1 MNDCDAVI
9 VGTGPA
15 GSTVADVLTAAG
27 WSVIM
32 LEKGANHLLH
42 LEAPFAGKGEISND
56 ELKFT
61 RRWFLGPDPLLEPRT
76 YRRTDDDG
84 DRLMTGEVNNLP
96 STVGGGGFH
105 ADGKLPRFRE
115 VDFRARSELGP
126 IEGAD
131 VVDWPVD
138 YDEMEPYYATAE
150 RLVGVAGDHTANPFA
165 SWRSGPY
172 PMPPGPDMFCA
183 LVTSEAATDLGLHPY
198 RAPTGANTVEY
209 DGRPACNNCGF
220 CAFFGCPIEAKGD
233 PIAPLRNALQS
244 GRCEVRPQSYVLEVV
259 LDGTGRRARGVRY
272 LDADG
277 AEQEV
282 HAPHVVLGAGAFET
296 PRLLLRSGIGNS
308 SGLVG
313 RYLMYHFQTYTLG
326 LFPFRMHAHRGR
338 AVTHLHD
345 DFLVPDRE
353 ALAAAKDTDL
363 PYFRGGIVEHGGAG
377 FPLTEAI
384 HTGPGPHHS
393 AAMLRSSMR
402 DRMAAFTI
410 QGEDLPQVTNRV
422 DLDPTV
428 RDVWGSPAGRVTYRP
443 HRHEVAASRHFA
455 PKLEAIMKR
464 AGAEHAFSVTSPPL
478 AGEPGADTD
487 FMAPVSRHVM
497 GTARMGDDPTGS
509 VCDRWQRLHDV
520 ENVLVADSSVFP
532 TSTGYGPTMTI
543 VALALRAARNLAG
556 LAPLR
561 SERPTSP

>member
-9 VGTGPA
+9 VGSGPA
-15 GSTVADVLTAAG
+15 GSTVADVLTSAG
-27 WSVIM
+27 WSVIV

-42 LEAPFAGKGEISND
+42 LDPPFAGKGDISND
-56 ELKFT
+56 ELKFA
-61 RRWFLGPDPLLEPRT
+61 RRWFLGPDPFLEPRT
-76 YRRTDDDG
+76 YRRADDDG

-115 VDFRARSELGP
+115 VDFRARGELGP

-138 YDEMEPYYATAE
+138 YDEMEPYYAAGE
-150 RLVGVAGDHTANPFA
+150 RLIGVAGDHTANPFA

-183 LVTSEAATDLGLHPY
+183 VVTSEAATDLGLHPY
-198 RAPTGANTVEY
+198 RAPTGANSVEY

-233 PIAPLRNALQS
+233 PLAPLRNALRT
-244 GRCEVRPQSYVLEVV
+244 GRCEVRPESYVVDVV
-259 LDGTGRRARGVRY
+259 LDGTGKQARGVRY
-272 LDADG
+272 LDVDG
-277 AEQEV
+277 TEHEV
-282 HAPHVVLGAGAFET
+282 RARHVVLGAGAFET
-296 PRLLLRSGIGNS
+296 PRLLLRSGVGNS

-326 LFPFRMHAHRGR
+326 LFPFRMHAYRGR

-345 DFLVPDRE
+345 DFLVPDRD
-353 ALAAAKDTDL
+353 ALAAAKEAGV
-363 PYFRGGIVEHGGAG
+363 PYFRGGIVEHGGSG
-377 FPLTEAI
+377 FPLMEAI
-384 HTGPGPHHS
+384 HTGPGRHHS
-393 AAMLRSSMR
+393 QAMLRSSMR

-410 QGEDLPQVTNRV
+410 QGEDLPQATNRI

-428 RDVWGSPAGRVTYRP
+428 TDVWGFPAGRVTYRP
-443 HRHEVAASRHFA
+443 HRHEVAASRHWA
-455 PKLEAIMKR
+455 PKLEQVMKR

-487 FMAPVSRHVM
+487 FMAPTSRHVM
-497 GTARMGDDPTGS
+497 GTTRMGDDPATS

-520 ENVLVADSSVFP
+520 DNVMVADSSVFP

-556 LAPLR
+556 LEPLR
-561 SERPTSP
+561 SQRPTS